1 MEYRGSNVMA
11 KKSSF
16 LLTLGGAPVPVT
28 HEVLP
33 IGELRLNPDNPRIR
47 FLRRNRYGERTLS
60 AAELLDLIREQPGY
74 EGLQKAI
81 RKAGGL
87 HDPVIIRHDGTVVE
101 GNSRTTVY
109 KTLNAGNPSDKRW
122 QQMPVVRLPKTVPEK
137 AVAML
142 MAGYHIA
149 GKTVWRPYA
158 QADQIYE
165 LRHVYDWSS
174 EQIADVTRMTPGEVD
189 KHLEAYEYLVKEVI
203 PHVANGNASEILEKK
218 FHHALE
224 FVKHKKLESKD
235 PVVRKDFAKLL
246 VEGKIK
252 GAEVRKLDKV
262 FKNRR
267 ASAALRRRGFEAAEE
282 VLRETDP
289 VSVSKPLIK
298 MKAFTKFLGNLGQ
311 KDLAVMKGSQ
321 KARQVVIDLH
331 EAVSNVAAIAGVKLK
346 GRNA

>member
-1 MEYRGSNVMA
+1 MA

-16 LLTLGGAPVPVT
+16 LLTLAGTPVPVT
-28 HEVLP
+28 HDFLP
-33 IGELRLNPDNPRIR
+33 IGKLRLNPDNPRIR
-47 FLRRNRYGERTLS
+47 FLRRSRYGERDLS
-60 AAELLDLIREQPGY
+60 GAELLDLIREQPGY
-74 EGLQKAI
+74 DGLQKAI

-87 HDPVIIRHDGTVVE
+87 HEPVIVQYDGTVVE

-109 KTLNAGNPSDKRW
+109 KTLNAGNPADARW
-122 QQMPVVRLPKTVPEK
+122 QQMPVVLLPKTVPEK
-137 AVAML
+137 VIAML

-149 GKTVWRPYA
+149 GKTIWRPYA

-165 LRHVYDWSS
+165 LRHVHGCTL
-174 EQIADVTRMTPGEVD
+174 EQIADETRMTPGEVE
-189 KHLEAYEYLVKEVI
+189 KYLEAYEYLVKEVL
-203 PHVANGNASEILEKK
+203 PHATNGNASEILEKK

-262 FKNRR
+262 FKSRR
-267 ASAALRRRGFEAAEE
+267 ASAALRRHGFEAAEE

-298 MKAFTKFLGNLGQ
+298 MKAFTKFLGNLSQ
-311 KDLAVMKGSQ
+311 KDLALMKGSQ
-321 KARQVVIDLH
+321 KAREVVIDLH